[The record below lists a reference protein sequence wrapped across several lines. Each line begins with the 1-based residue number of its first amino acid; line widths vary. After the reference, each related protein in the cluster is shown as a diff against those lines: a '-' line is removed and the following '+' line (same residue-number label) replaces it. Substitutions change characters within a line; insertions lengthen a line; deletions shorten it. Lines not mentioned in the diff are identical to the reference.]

1 MLRLKTIKKIKQL
14 IRIINR
20 PMLIRILKTPFITF
34 IVTFFVYNLGESLLI
49 SKTAN
54 INSYIIG
61 IIITALIFG
70 YLIFWLY
77 RNHLLSLNKPN
88 KKNILNCIYIG
99 LIYLF
104 CILFYI
110 SFNFLINEIQILLG
124 LTSNA
129 AVTKNQTEIIKM
141 YNYSINNNKIMFLFL
156 IITECLIA
164 PVMEELMF
172 RGVIQAY
179 NTQRHIDYEI
189 LIILFTAAF
198 FGLFHILNFL
208 QDSMS
213 MKYILI
219 LFFNWIQYCML
230 GLILGLLY
238 KHKHNLNESILFHI
252 LLNSLSVILTL
263 YSI

>member
-54 INSYIIG
+54 INSYIIAI
-61 IIITALIFG
+61 IIITLVFG
-70 YLIFWLY
+70 YLVFWLY
-77 RNHLLSLNKPN
+77 RNHLLSLNKPS
-88 KKNILNCIYIG
+88 KKNILNYMYIV

-110 SFNFLINEIQILLG
+110 SFNFLINKIQIFLG

-129 AVTKNQTEIIKM
+129 AVTKNQNEIIKM

-179 NTQRHIDYEI
+179 NTQRHMDYEI
-189 LIILFTAAF
+189 LIILLTAAF

-208 QDSMS
+208 QDTMNFKC
-213 MKYILI
+213 MLI
-219 LFFNWIQYCML
+219 LFFNWIKYCIL
-230 GLILGLLY
+230 GLIFGLLY
-238 KHKHNLNESILFHI
+238 KHKRNLNESILFHI
-252 LLNSLSVILTL
+252 LLNSLSVTLTL